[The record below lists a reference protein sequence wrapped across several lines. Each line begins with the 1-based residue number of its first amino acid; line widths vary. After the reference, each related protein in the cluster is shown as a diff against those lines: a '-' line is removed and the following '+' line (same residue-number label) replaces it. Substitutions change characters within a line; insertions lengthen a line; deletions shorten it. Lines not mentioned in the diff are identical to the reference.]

1 MLASASSYQLTQ
13 VLLLPLTKFRSR
25 LVVGC
30 DLLLRLPRQH
40 ILARWR
46 DRLLPVA
53 VTAYKRIS
61 RASSGRDGDQEQH
74 RYRFVRHVGCPLIAA
89 MLFRVPR
96 GVFLPMPT
104 FRRHS
109 P

>member
-1 MLASASSYQLTQ
+1 MNLHLSRRELMPPSAYPSAGFIVSHN
-13 VLLLPLTKFRSR
+13 
-25 LVVGC
+25 
-30 DLLLRLPRQH
+30 LLLRLPRQH